1 MLICLFV
8 FQSEKGSLLY
18 DKLFQ
23 EMDDEKLE
31 IFSGFFSALKTFIF
45 GMKFD
50 ASKELKT
57 IDLGDYFVNINNI
70 PEISLDLVL
79 VSDKPEDKPISK
91 ITPQIIDII
100 VKYKTLFLESE
111 NQSDQFKSFD
121 EEIIILIVTNKK
133 IIDESLIDDKSDIF
147 KSIWSQK
154 GEISSKLRDDLL
166 ASKNLL
172 LSRLNDVS
180 IIPEKLKIY
189 EKLIDITEKLNE
201 KEENNKYKK
210 EAEKVNE
217 ELRDRK
223 IRLKHYLDTAKGALR
238 QKNYKEAYLN
248 LLNFCL
254 KLKNYAKTN
263 VINKYQTFTNLL
275 VDKDAPK
282 IELSKAASEILIMPD
297 NIDQYFL

>member
-1 MLICLFV
+1 MLISLFI

-31 IFSGFFSALKTFIF
+31 FFSGFFSALKTFIF

-57 IDLGDYFVNINNI
+57 IDLGDYFLNINHI
-70 PEISLDLVL
+70 LDLSLDLVL
-79 VSDKPEDKPISK
+79 VSDKPEDKPIGK

-100 VKYKTLFLESE
+100 VKYKPLFLESE
-111 NQSDQFKSFD
+111 NQPDQFKSFD
-121 EEIIILIVTNKK
+121 EEIINLIVTNKK
-133 IIDESLIDDKSDIF
+133 IIDESLIDDKSVIF

-154 GEISSKLRDDLL
+154 GEISSKLRDELL

-180 IIPEKLKIY
+180 IVPEKL
-189 EKLIDITEKLNE
+189 
-201 KEENNKYKK
+201 
-210 EAEKVNE
+210 
-217 ELRDRK
+217 K
-223 IRLKHYLDTAKGALR
+223 IRLKHYLDKSKDALR
-238 QKNYKEAYLN
+238 AKNYKEAYLN

-282 IELSKAASEILIMPD
+282 IEFSKAISEILMIPN
-297 NIDQYFL
+297 NIDDYFL

>member
-1 MLICLFV
+1 MLISLFV

-31 IFSGFFSALKTFIF
+31 ILSGFFSALKTFIS

-57 IDLGDYFVNINNI
+57 IDLGEYFVHIYHI
-70 PEISLDLVL
+70 PDLSLDLVL
-79 VSDKPEDKPISK
+79 VSDKPEDKPVGK

-100 VKYKTLFLESE
+100 VKYKPLFLESE
-111 NQSDQFKSFD
+111 KQPDQFKSFD
-121 EEIIILIVTNKK
+121 EEIINLIVTNKK
-133 IIDESLIDDKSDIF
+133 IFDESLIDDKSDIF

-172 LSRLNDVS
+172 LLRLNEAS

-201 KEENNKYKK
+201 KEDNSKYKK
-210 EAEKVNE
+210 DAEKLNE
-217 ELRDRK
+217 ELKDRK
-223 IRLKHYLDTAKGALR
+223 TRLNYYLDTSKKALR

-254 KLKNYAKTN
+254 KLKNFAKNN
-263 VINKYQTFTNLL
+263 VINKYQTLTNLL

-282 IELSKAASEILIMPD
+282 IELSKAVSEILIMPD

>member
-1 MLICLFV
+1 MLISLFI

-57 IDLGDYFVNINNI
+57 IDLGEYFLNINHI
-70 PEISLDLVL
+70 LDLSLDLVL
-79 VSDKPEDKPISK
+79 VSDKPEDKPIGK

-100 VKYKTLFLESE
+100 VKYKPLFLESE
-111 NQSDQFKSFD
+111 NQPVQFKSFD
-121 EEIIILIVTNKK
+121 EEIINLIVTNKK
-133 IIDESLIDDKSDIF
+133 IIDESLIDDKSVIF

-154 GEISSKLRDDLL
+154 GEISSKLRDELS
-166 ASKNLL
+166 ASKTLL

-180 IIPEKLKIY
+180 IVPEKLKIY
-189 EKLIDITEKLNE
+189 EKLIDITEKLNK
-201 KEENNKYKK
+201 KEENNKYLK
-210 EAEKVNE
+210 EAGKLNE
-217 ELRDRK
+217 ELSDRK
-223 IRLKHYLDTAKGALR
+223 IRLKYYLDTSKDALR
-238 QKNYKEAYLN
+238 AKNYKEAYLN

-282 IELSKAASEILIMPD
+282 IEFSKAISEILMIPD
-297 NIDQYFL
+297 NIDDYFL